1 MPGNRPAGSK
11 SLIATGRP
19 KAYIGLFKK
28 PSRMITS
35 SAPTTVSS
43 NQAVTRLK
51 AGQQELVSCLH
62 QMDAAAWIK
71 LNAGLLDEYFQTCFT
86 ASTAGPRLDILQNPY
101 ALLALGGYGRAEQCL
116 HSDVDLLILFKGKVP
131 PEAESLVQEIIYPL
145 WDLGME
151 VGHATR
157 SIKETIRLA
166 RKDFE
171 VLTSLLDA
179 RFVCGMSP
187 LYHELM
193 EQLRRRLIN
202 TKPRLITDWLVKV
215 NAKRHDR
222 FGDSSYL
229 LEPNLKEGQGGLRDY
244 HTILWIGRV
253 KVGARSLRDLEYNG
267 LLSHAEYRLLASA
280 LEFIW
285 CVRNNLHQLTG
296 RKCDQLHLEYQSQIT
311 ELMGF
316 TGGDG
321 HLPVEQLLGE
331 LHRHMEHLKQCHR
344 NFISEIETGHR
355 RRRKKRGPVATG
367 VPDLLVERGV
377 IKFRCPEAIVRRPLL
392 LMEIFFESAL
402 HRTPLGVEA
411 QRLVREFGDL
421 VETRLR
427 SDRQAAVLF
436 EHLLIRPAD
445 ALPALNQMLVTG
457 FLQRYIPYWHGVV
470 NRVQFDHYHL
480 YPVARHLL
488 LTVRRLK
495 EIGLGRRPD
504 GDPLSRQV
512 YKEIKAKRP
521 LFWAALLHDIGK
533 AVPAKGHAE
542 RGARLARQILEEK
555 VVEAEVID
563 MVAFLVRH
571 HLLLMKTATRRDISE
586 EETVVAC
593 ARKIGSADRLKM
605 LYLLSVA
612 DAMATGPKAW
622 NQWTASLMRDLF
634 LRVRKVL
641 GKRELFSDRTENAI
655 AEKKTKVIDIYR
667 QAGELEAAKDVVP
680 ALSRRYL
687 IHCSAAEIQK
697 HIELYRQLEGRRFVW
712 RIDDSDLA
720 GDSRV
725 VTICAQDRPGLL
737 SKIAGVFTL
746 NNVNILHVRIFTW
759 HNKVALDI
767 FEVTAPPDRLFES
780 QRWETIAAQL
790 EDALAGRMNLPAKLA
805 RCRYPSGRPRTAGE
819 HRPQKV
825 VIDNTSSSFF
835 TIVEVT
841 AWDYPGLLFNI
852 TNALYECGLD
862 IWVAKI
868 ATRIDQVVDVF
879 YVRSIEGEK
888 ADQPGQEETI
898 RKAVTAILQ

>member
-1 MPGNRPAGSK
+1 M
-11 SLIATGRP
+11 I
-19 KAYIGLFKK
+19 
-28 PSRMITS
+28 ITS
-35 SAPTTVSS
+35 SDSTTVTS
-43 NQAVTRLK
+43 NEAVARLK
-51 AGQQELVSCLH
+51 AGQQELVSRLRK
-62 QMDAAAWIK
+62 MDAAAWIK
-71 LNAGLLDEYFQTCFT
+71 LNAGLLDDYFQTCFT
-86 ASTAGPRLDILQNPY
+86 ASTAGPRLDILRNPY

-116 HSDVDLLILFKGKVP
+116 HSDVDLLILFKGRVP

-157 SIKETIRLA
+157 SIKETIGLA
-166 RKDFE
+166 RRDFE

-179 RFVCGMSP
+179 RFICGMSP

-193 EQLRRRLIN
+193 EQLRRKLIN
-202 TKPRLITDWLVKV
+202 TKPRPITDWLVSV

-253 KVGARSLRDLEYNG
+253 KVGARSFRDLEYYG
-267 LLSHAEYRLLASA
+267 LLSHAEFRLLDSA
-280 LEFIW
+280 LEFVW
-285 CVRNNLHQLTG
+285 RVRNNLHQLTG
-296 RKCDQLHLEYQSQIT
+296 RKCDQLHLEYQTQIT

-321 HLPVEQLLGE
+321 HLPVERLLGE
-331 LHRHMEHLKQCHR
+331 LHRHMEHIKQCHR
-344 NFISEIETGHR
+344 NFISEIEQGGR
-355 RRRKKRGPVATG
+355 QRRKKAGPVETG
-367 VPDLLVERGV
+367 VPDLVVERGV
-377 IKFRCPEAIVRRPLL
+377 IRFRAPEAIVRRPLL

-402 HRTPLGVEA
+402 RKAPLGVEA
-411 QRLVREFGDL
+411 QRLVREFGEL

-427 SDRQAAVLF
+427 GDRQAAVLF

-457 FLQRYIPYWHGVV
+457 FLERYIPHWGGVV

-488 LTVRRLK
+488 LTVRCLK
-495 EIGLGRRPD
+495 EIGLGRKSD
-504 GDPLSRQV
+504 DDPLSRQV
-512 YKEIKAKRP
+512 YKEIKGKRP

-533 AVPAKGHAE
+533 AVPARGHAE
-542 RGARLARQILEEK
+542 RGAKLTGEILAEKGLEDED
-555 VVEAEVID
+555 ID
-563 MVAFLVRH
+563 TAVFLVGH

-593 ARKIGSADRLKM
+593 AHKIRSVERLKM

-622 NQWTASLMRDLF
+622 NGWTASLMRDLF
-634 LRVRKVL
+634 LRVRRVL

-655 AEKKTKVIDIYR
+655 AGKKRKVIDLYR
-667 QAGELEAAKDVVP
+667 QEGDQETVEKVLP

-687 IHCSAAEIQK
+687 IHCSAEEIQK
-697 HIELYRQLEGRRFVW
+697 HVRLYHRLKGREFVW
-712 RIDDSDLA
+712 RIDASELA

-746 NNVNILHVRIFTW
+746 NNVDIMHVRIFTW
-759 HNKVALDI
+759 HNRVALDI
-767 FEVTAPPDRLFES
+767 FEVTPPPDRLFES
-780 QRWETIAAQL
+780 QRWEKIAGQL
-790 EDALAGRMNLPAKLA
+790 EDALAGRMKLA
-805 RCRYPSGRPRTAGE
+805 ERLARSRHAFVRPKTAGE

-888 ADQPGQEETI
+888 ADRPGQEEAV
-898 RKAVTAILQ
+898 RKAVAAILQ